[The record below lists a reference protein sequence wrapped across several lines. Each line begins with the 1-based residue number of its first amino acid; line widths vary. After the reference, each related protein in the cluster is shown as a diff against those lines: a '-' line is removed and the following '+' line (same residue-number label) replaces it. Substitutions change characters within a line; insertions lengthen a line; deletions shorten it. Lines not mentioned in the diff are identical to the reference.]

1 MIHYVLYHTHFLT
14 LWSVSYIL
22 CHPKKD
28 YVGTDY
34 QVSLVYRTA
43 TAGFM
48 YIVHRIFISR
58 ASKYFGLAV
67 MLIKMNGLLSR
78 QSQLQLHC

>member
-48 YIVHRIFISR
+48 YIEYFGLCN
-58 ASKYFGLAV
+58 KYFGLAV
-67 MLIKMNGLLSR
+67 MLIKNEWIIV
-78 QSQLQLHC
+78 

>member
-28 YVGTDY
+28 YARTNY
-34 QVSLVYRTA
+34 QVFLVYRTA

-48 YIVHRIFISR
+48 YIEYFGLCN
-58 ASKYFGLAV
+58 KYFGLAV
-67 MLIKMNGLLSR
+67 MLIKNEWIIV
-78 QSQLQLHC
+78 